1 MQGIAAVSYVPGQ
14 TGEIITRLDEID
26 RMLREEIRV
35 EVENMSRDVYV
46 SSRLACLIRSRS
58 DVQNAVTALLG
69 AGD

>member
-1 MQGIAAVSYVPGQ
+1 MLSVAAAAYVPRQ
-14 TGEIITRLDEID
+14 VGEIITRLDEVD
-26 RMLREEIRV
+26 RLLREEIRV

>member
-14 TGEIITRLDEID
+14 IGEIITRLDEID

>member
-1 MQGIAAVSYVPGQ
+1 MQGIVAVSYVPGQ

-35 EVENMSRDVYV
+35 EVENMSRDAYV

-58 DVQNAVTALLG
+58 DVQNAVTSLLG